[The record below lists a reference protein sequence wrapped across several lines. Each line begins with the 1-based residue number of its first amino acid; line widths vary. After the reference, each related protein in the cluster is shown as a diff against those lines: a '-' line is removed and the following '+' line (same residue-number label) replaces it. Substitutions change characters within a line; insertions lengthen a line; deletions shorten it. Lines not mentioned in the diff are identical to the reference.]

1 VSFPKRKHPQKGV
14 LESEVLPTIV
24 FLTVCTRHRASWL
37 ADPTVHAA
45 LISIWRSATFWKA
58 GPYVLMPDHLHLFAW
73 PGTTP
78 SDFDRWVR
86 YWKSRFSNT
95 IGNQSL
101 QWQPN
106 CFHHRLRSCE
116 SMEAKRLY
124 MINNPVRAG
133 LVTHSDKWPF
143 QGEIYKNES
152 CGEQSGRHKARL
164 QVGLSVGGARLGVGR
179 GFARAGACRVAS
191 IRCSSP

>member
-14 LESEVLPTIV
+14 LESEDLPTIV
-24 FLTVCTRHRASWL
+24 FLTVCTRDRASWL

-58 GPYVLMPDHLHLFAW
+58 GPYVLMPDHLHLFVW
-73 PGTTP
+73 PGTSP
-78 SDFDRWVR
+78 SDLDRWVR
-86 YWKSRFSNT
+86 YWKSQFSNT

-101 QWQPN
+101 RWQPN

-133 LVTHSDKWPF
+133 LVTLSDEWPF
-143 QGEIYKNES
+143 QGEIYNNES
-152 CGEQSGRHKARL
+152 WW
-164 QVGLSVGGARLGVGR
+164 
-179 GFARAGACRVAS
+179 
-191 IRCSSP
+191 